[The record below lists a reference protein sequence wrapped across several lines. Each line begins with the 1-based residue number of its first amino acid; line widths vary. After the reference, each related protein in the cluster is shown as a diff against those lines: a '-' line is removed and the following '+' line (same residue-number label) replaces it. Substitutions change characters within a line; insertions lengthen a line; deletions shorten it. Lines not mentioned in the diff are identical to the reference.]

1 MTHESEFKALNNDG
15 DVLEFFVPA
24 GTPRTIT
31 LGRFKEAV
39 KQRHQAI
46 KIPEISSIPE
56 VGITLHSNSTTWEY
70 DSKYSPNG
78 QGKVCKVLK
87 EGEKWQTG
95 RIKVIAE
102 YTRIP
107 FDANQQPSN
116 SYELN
121 VTVEFCPET
130 CSC

>member
-1 MTHESEFKALNNDG
+1 MTHESEFRPLTNDG

-46 KIPEISSIPE
+46 KITASSIPE
-56 VGITLHSNSTTWEY
+56 VGITLESNSATWKY

-87 EGEKWQTG
+87 EGEQWQTG
-95 RIKVIAE
+95 RIIVTAE
-102 YTRIP
+102 YARIP

-116 SYELN
+116 SYELH